1 MLSKMFW
8 TAHRV
13 VGSMTTSIQR
23 KRRALFLLRLRLHAI
38 FIRTE
43 LDLQVADDVVIGRRV
58 RIQLSPNS
66 KAKLVLSRGVIIHPD
81 AKIYL
86 HSGEVLLGPATVLRS
101 NSVLNIH
108 GRFEMGSE
116 SQVSWGSV
124 IHCGGSVTFGS
135 KVGVSENC
143 TVADSYHYFTEPNAF
158 FYNNTR
164 HSPVV
169 IGDNTWLATGVTV
182 TSGVTIGD
190 HCIIG
195 AGAVVSRDVP
205 SGHVVSAPKSEMRDG
220 RLRWNRKKAEIKQ
233 PTPADPPAEIARIL
247 ASGVPE

>member
-1 MLSKMFW
+1 MLSKLFW
-8 TAHRV
+8 TVHRV
-13 VGSMTTSIQR
+13 LGSLGTSIQR
-23 KRRALFLLRLRLHAI
+23 KRRELFLLRLRLHAV
-38 FIRTE
+38 FIRTQLE
-43 LDLQVADDVVIGRRV
+43 LLVADDVVIGRRV

-66 KAKLVLSRGVIIHPD
+66 KAKLVLSQGVNIHPD

-86 HSGEVLLGPATVLRS
+86 HSGEVLLGPSTVLRS
-101 NSVLNIH
+101 NCVLNIR
-108 GRFEMGSE
+108 GRFEMGPE

-124 IHCGGSVTFGS
+124 IHCGSAVTFGA
-135 KVGVSENC
+135 KVGISENC
-143 TVADSYHYFTEPNAF
+143 TVADSYHYFTEPGAF

-169 IGDNTWLATGVTV
+169 IGDNTWLATGATV

-205 SGHVVSAPKSEMRDG
+205 SGHFVSAPKSEVRDG
-220 RLRWNRKKAEIKQ
+220 RLPWNRKKAEIKQ

-247 ASGVPE
+247 ANGVPE